1 MWSSVALRAASTT
14 QQSRK
19 ASKAQ
24 LHEPRRE
31 GGRERSRETGEQGKK
46 DKERDRKKD
55 IDKEKT
61 GFKQYLKNIW
71 RITQGNLRNS

>member
-1 MWSSVALRAASTT
+1 MVFGRASRGLDHEK
-14 QQSRK
+14 SRK

-31 GGRERSRETGEQGKK
+31 GGRERSRETGGQGKK
-46 DKERDRKKD
+46 DKEKDRKKD

>member
-1 MWSSVALRAASTT
+1 MG
-14 QQSRK
+14 
-19 ASKAQ
+19 
-24 LHEPRRE
+24 ERE
-31 GGRERSRETGEQGKK
+31 AGKQGKK

-61 GFKQYLKNIW
+61 GFKQYPPNIW